1 MVLVLLMSC
10 SAEVDH
16 TRGTCMAFLSLLVI
30 PHWRRY
36 EPFLDLSLPLTR
48 EGKGGGGLTGWFS
61 GKSAAAPSIQDC
73 LQAFTAD
80 ETMQV

>member
-1 MVLVLLMSC
+1 MCATLP
-10 SAEVDH
+10 D
-16 TRGTCMAFLSLLVI
+16 
-30 PHWRRY
+30 RY

-48 EGKGGGGLTGWFS
+48 EGKGGGGLSGWFS

-80 ETMQV
+80 ETMQVRLHSS